1 MGMIDTALALV
12 FGDGRNVVRDTVEV
26 FRANAEKTAGR
37 DATAREQAMVQFGAE
52 FAVPRKGRFD
62 RFMDGLNKAGIE
74 IDRKILADMAGNEP
88 AAFAALAETAKKHAS
103 APHTV
108 TA

>member
-37 DATAREQAMVQFGAE
+37 DATAREQAM
-52 FAVPRKGRFD
+52 GRNSLCPA
-62 RFMDGLNKAGIE
+62 RDGL
-74 IDRKILADMAGNEP
+74 
-88 AAFAALAETAKKHAS
+88 
-103 APHTV
+103 TV
-108 TA
+108 SWTG